1 MSLLRI
7 LSFVVVVVVA
17 VALLA
22 GARPLAAST
31 SNGLSS
37 AAPASVEAMRL
48 AARAEQPRPPDP
60 VEEDPAVPYTVEK
73 ARGECWMKLEGDR
86 KAPRELE
93 KRAVLVNKCAEDK
106 MKEKAAH

>member
-7 LSFVVVVVVA
+7 LPFVVMA

-31 SNGLSS
+31 SLGLSS
-37 AAPASVEAMRL
+37 AAPVSAGAMRL